1 MTPWSGE
8 PDRENP
14 WDFPQKNIGVGC
26 HFLLQ
31 EGVVDYINGCIS
43 SLYPK
48 ETLFVLEN
56 SLLLPKR

>member
-1 MTPWSGE
+1 MTPWSEE

-14 WDFPQKNIGVGC
+14 WDFPQKHIGVGC

-31 EGVVDYINGCIS
+31 EGVADYINGSIF